1 MNLPTFKKFPLVSF
15 VTFSGLAHLLCL
27 GAFTHVGGITFAPP
41 VIPPVAVTVTL
52 AEAGSIEHQIH
63 PPSQAPVDAAPQRGH
78 GKGDRAGAVAPAGPA
93 PSITT
98 RNADPVLE
106 AKPGPPQESAVDND
120 DIVES
125 LAADGKEN
133 DGNAVA
139 ASAPQATRVA
149 VLPPLREAHEFLA
162 TAREKL
168 TYRISLLGLPIG
180 EAVIEASRE
189 QAGFHITTRI
199 RSNSVISAIYPVDN
213 LVETR
218 LINGNYLV
226 TKIRQREGGVV
237 SDRGFT
243 LNLRGKSAFWADL
256 TRNLYANDPLPRE
269 DVLDLLSG
277 FYYLRTN
284 RLEIGKPVELHLY
297 DSNEYAPTTVEVLRR
312 ERVTLPGSRKVDALV
327 VHPLLKTEGF
337 FRRSGDVLVWLTDD
351 EYKVPVKM
359 ETTIALGRV
368 TAELV
373 SAESE

>member
-1 MNLPTFKKFPLVSF
+1 M
-15 VTFSGLAHLLCL
+15 
-27 GAFTHVGGITFAPP
+27 
-41 VIPPVAVTVTL
+41 
-52 AEAGSIEHQIH
+52 
-63 PPSQAPVDAAPQRGH
+63 
-78 GKGDRAGAVAPAGPA
+78 
-93 PSITT
+93 
-98 RNADPVLE
+98 
-106 AKPGPPQESAVDND
+106 
-120 DIVES
+120 
-125 LAADGKEN
+125 
-133 DGNAVA
+133 
-139 ASAPQATRVA
+139 A